1 MKILMVDDDE
11 ALLSFFAKELEKRG
25 FEIHQSVNGDEALH
39 VWQELGPWEFVLT
52 AYRFMPGTTIEDG
65 VRLVTAIHGFNPFQ
79 RMAIM
84 TTTPSEARG
93 TLSEALRHQPVLRK
107 PFRIEQVLRLL
118 RKPVLPLS

>member
-1 MKILMVDDDE
+1 
-11 ALLSFFAKELEKRG
+11 
-25 FEIHQSVNGDEALH
+25 
-39 VWQELGPWEFVLT
+39 
-52 AYRFMPGTTIEDG
+52 
-65 VRLVTAIHGFNPFQ
+65 
-79 RMAIM
+79 MAIM